1 MVEKLVFID
10 CMTAGISGDMIL
22 GALVDLCPETLD
34 LSELANIIKSNFNNV
49 KKMELEV
56 ENVCRCEIA
65 AKRIKMH
72 LEENRKLTG
81 DQLKEGL
88 AKCIR
93 ELNLS
98 KKMSSFATSTLDT
111 LIGAELK
118 VHGKISG
125 EIELDE
131 LGSVDTVFDILG
143 TAYLI
148 QKLGLDEATFL
159 SSPVSVGGGVVKFSH
174 GIVSVPAP
182 ATLEILRSKGFP
194 FIGKEVDAELTTPT
208 GAAII
213 VNLAKKVMT
222 IYPLIRIQKTGY
234 GAGFRDFKEFP
245 NITRIFVGEILERET
260 MLEEILLIETNLDDV
275 TGETLGYLMEK
286 LFNEGAKDV
295 CFIPVYAKK
304 NRPAHIIRVMADEEK
319 VEHLVKLLIKE
330 TGSLGVRIEKLHRY
344 VLKRE
349 FVNLEL
355 PTELGQ
361 GIVRIKVAK
370 DSDGKI
376 INFKPEYEDVKL
388 IAEKT
393 GKPLKEVIE
402 IVKQIFRRYYG

>member
-1 MVEKLVFID
+1 
-10 CMTAGISGDMIL
+10 
-22 GALVDLCPETLD
+22 
-34 LSELANIIKSNFNNV
+34 
-49 KKMELEV
+49 
-56 ENVCRCEIA
+56 
-65 AKRIKMH
+65 
-72 LEENRKLTG
+72 
-81 DQLKEGL
+81 
-88 AKCIR
+88 
-93 ELNLS
+93 
-98 KKMSSFATSTLDT
+98 
-111 LIGAELK
+111 
-118 VHGKISG
+118 
-125 EIELDE
+125 
-131 LGSVDTVFDILG
+131 
-143 TAYLI
+143 
-148 QKLGLDEATFL
+148 
-159 SSPVSVGGGVVKFSH
+159 FSH

-361 GIVRIKVAK
+361 VIVRIKVEK

-376 INFKPEYEDVKL
+376 INFKPEYEYVKL
-388 IAEKT
+388 IAEMPSGRIVGAQVVGWDHAVASYIDVVAAAIAGGMT
-393 GKPLKEVIE
+393 IDDLFFLDMGYTPSTAPVWHPL
-402 IVKQIFRRYYG
+402 IVATRVLSRGRF